1 MTGHRAM
8 TSLTKIRPVITLG
21 IICAAFSA
29 MRVARA
35 NEYFNP
41 HLLETSETSAS
52 ALDLNL
58 FSEEQT
64 PAGDYNVDIYI
75 NGELVDAGTFT
86 FRYVDT
92 AENKRL
98 LLPCL
103 TLEQLRQ
110 WNIKVENYPDL
121 TKQGETC
128 ANLLAIQGVS
138 ARLILNQQ
146 RFELSIAQLAMTH
159 RARGYVPE
167 DKWDDGITAGLL
179 NYSFSGQTT
188 TSRVNDAVRHSQFV
202 SLQPGFNFGAWRLR
216 NYSTLNINDGK
227 HQWHSVY
234 SHVSR
239 DIRPLKSRLMIGE
252 GNTDAKVFDS
262 VAYTGV
268 SLASDNDM
276 LPDSQ
281 QGFAPVVRGIAR
293 SDAEVTVYQNGNSIY
308 KTSVPPGPFE
318 IDDIY
323 PTGSAGN
330 LNVTVKE
337 SDGSEQNFVVPFA
350 SLAVLQREHQL
361 TYSLVAGTTRNDGDA
376 KNALDFIQ
384 SDAAWGLSNALT
396 FYGGITQA
404 QDIYSSYALGIGANL
419 GNFGA
424 LSVDVTQAKA
434 QLADRLTPGNMKSST
449 GQAWRMRYSKT
460 LQETGTDISV
470 ASYRYATRGF
480 YSFQDLINARDTAEE
495 IDNTDHAQHRFDVT
509 LSQSTKVG
517 SLSLSLMKERYWNQ
531 SQMTS
536 MNLGYGNN
544 WGQITYFISY
554 ARNMN
559 VTGSDDT
566 KRTNDSLIALTVNVP
581 FSAFDHKG
589 ELASA
594 SMNYA
599 MNSSAH
605 GATMHSL
612 GMSGSALAGNS
623 LNWQVQEGY
632 NATNKKTNGNVSLN
646 YQNSWGEMSGGYGYD
661 NFTSRY
667 NYALRGG
674 MVAHADGLT
683 FSRTLNESVAIVT
696 APGAKDIPVNGQNN
710 VQTDAHGNAVVP
722 YVRPYHENAISLD
735 ESGLAQES
743 DTDIENITKKVV
755 PTRGAVVK
763 ARYQTFAG
771 LKAMLT
777 LTFHGKPVPFG
788 ALVTTSDN
796 PDPTAHSDIVG
807 EDGQVY
813 LAGLSPK
820 GQLQVRWGAES
831 TQQCRVDYTL
841 QPAST
846 AGGIIF
852 QQAACE

>member
-1 MTGHRAM
+1 MII
-8 TSLTKIRPVITLG
+8 LKKIRPIITLWV
-21 IICAAFSA
+21 ICAAFSVT
-29 MRVARA
+29 RVVRA

-41 HLLETSETSAS
+41 HLLETSETAAP

-58 FSEEQT
+58 FSQEQT

-75 NGELVDAGTFT
+75 NRELTDAGTFT
-86 FRYVDT
+86 FRYVEAAD
-92 AENKRL
+92 NQRVL
-98 LLPCL
+98 MPCVTREHL
-103 TLEQLRQ
+103 QR
-110 WNIKVENYPDL
+110 WNIKIERYPDVI
-121 TKQGETC
+121 KEGEGC
-128 ANLLAIQGVS
+128 ANLTAIKGLS
-138 ARLILNQQ
+138 ARLVLNQQ
-146 RFELSIAQLAMTH
+146 RFELSIPQLAMEH

-167 DKWDDGITAGLL
+167 EKWDDGITAGLL
-179 NYSFSGQTT
+179 NYSVSGQTT
-188 TSRVNDAVRHSQFV
+188 TSRVNDAVSHSQFV
-202 SLQPGFNFGAWRLR
+202 SLLPGLNVGAWRLR

-227 HQWHSVY
+227 HQWNSVY

-239 DIRPLKSRLMIGE
+239 DIRTLKSRLVIGE
-252 GNTDAKVFDS
+252 GNTDAKIFDS

-308 KTSVPPGPFE
+308 RTSVSPGPFE

-330 LNVTVKE
+330 LDVTVKE
-337 SDGSEQNFVVPFA
+337 SDGSEQSFVVPFA
-350 SLAVLQREHQL
+350 SLAVLQREDQL
-361 TYSLVAGTTRNDGDA
+361 TWSLAAGKTRSDRDNSSS
-376 KNALDFIQ
+376 LDFIQ
-384 SDAAWGLSNALT
+384 SAAAWGISNALT
-396 FYGGITQA
+396 LYGGLTQA
-404 QDIYSSYALGIGANL
+404 QDAYTSYALGAGMNL
-419 GNFGA
+419 GNLGA

-434 QLADRLTPGNMKSST
+434 QLADRLSPGNMKNSV

-470 ASYRYATRGF
+470 ASYRYATSGF
-480 YSFQDLINARDTAEE
+480 YSFQDLINARSSYEASEDMEHAE
-495 IDNTDHAQHRFDVT
+495 HRFDVT
-509 LSQSTKVG
+509 LSQSTRVG
-517 SLSLSLMKERYWNQ
+517 AFSLSLMKERYWDR

-536 MNLGYGNN
+536 MNLGYGNS
-544 WGQITYFISY
+544 WGQVSYFISY
-554 ARNMN
+554 ARNLN
-559 VTGSDDT
+559 VARNNDDDT
-566 KRTNDSLIALTVNVP
+566 ITNDRLLAFTVNVP

-589 ELASA
+589 HLASA
-594 SMNYA
+594 SMNYS
-599 MNSSAH
+599 MNSSQH
-605 GATMHSL
+605 GATLHSL
-612 GMSGSALAGNS
+612 GMSGSMLADNS

-632 NATNKKTNGNVSLN
+632 NATNQKTNGNVSVN
-646 YQNSWGEMSGGYGYD
+646 YQSPRGDMSGGYGYD

-683 FSRTLNESVAIVT
+683 FSRTLNESVALVS

-710 VQTDAHGNAVVP
+710 VHTDAQGNAVVP

-735 ESGLAQES
+735 DSGLAQVS

-763 ARYQTFAG
+763 AHYQTFSG

-777 LTFHGKPVPFG
+777 LTFQGKPVPFG
-788 ALVTTSDN
+788 ALVTTDN
-796 PDPTAHSDIVG
+796 TEPAAHSDIVG

-813 LAGLSPK
+813 LAGLQPQ
-820 GQLQVRWGAES
+820 GQLRVKWGSGSE
-831 TQQCRVDYTL
+831 QQCAVNYSL
-841 QPAST
+841 KPAASDG
-846 AGGIIF
+846 AIIF
-852 QQAACE
+852 QQAACQ